1 MKISW
6 RELQAK
12 MNDLS
17 EADIEQLLDDELKDG
32 ARSAF
37 LERLHRRLCALR
49 SSRERI
55 EIMRKAKRP

>member
-1 MKISW
+1 MISW
-6 RELQAK
+6 RSLHERI
-12 MNDLS
+12 NELS
-17 EADIEQLLDDELKDG
+17 EADIERLLDEELRVH